1 MDALLTKDASKILK
15 TLDILENSECGYA
28 GLVKVVFDHMNTLQQ
43 EVDNEKARKLL
54 KCLLDNDLLILFT
67 RIIYIIYFV
76 ACS

>member
-15 TLDILENSECGYA
+15 TLDILGNSECGYA

-43 EVDNEKARKLL
+43 EVDNEKERKLL
-54 KCLLDNDLLILFT
+54 KCLLDNDLLILFI